1 MVKPGPSRQLSFQ
14 QPEEESEV
22 DETEKMKMTIMM
34 MMMKLNFKSV
44 NACGVSA
51 MAKKMI
57 YG

>member
-1 MVKPGPSRQLSFQ
+1 MSFQ

-34 MMMKLNFKSV
+34 MMKPNFKSV

>member
-1 MVKPGPSRQLSFQ
+1 MVEPGPSKHLSFQ

-22 DETEKMKMTIMM
+22 NETEKMKMTIM